1 MPLVPFLIGMFL
13 SAAAF
18 LAFAAMF
25 RRRVTGELRRVL
37 QQAWVLFDEAPV
49 ACHEIDLNGVIRRV
63 NRAECRWVGAEASGI
78 LGRPVWDFVAPES
91 REESRKAVG
100 SKLNR
105 ERSLEPFER
114 EFLRK
119 DGGRVFAEIHESL
132 LRDAAGRVIGIR
144 SLLIDTTAKKNA
156 EFRLADFARQLS
168 DKNKELELALET
180 AREAV
185 QAKSRFLANMSHE
198 IRTPMN
204 GVLATAEL
212 LALSPLNREQE
223 ELVETI
229 RSSANCLLGILNDIL
244 DLAKIEAGKLRL
256 QADFF
261 DLHDCVRSTAA
272 LFLQNAQKKGL
283 RLDVSIA
290 PGTPRTVRSDELRIR
305 QVLGNLIENAVKFT
319 EQGGIRMVVEPGPRL
334 ESTARVR
341 FTVEDTGSGIPADQK
356 DRLFTR
362 FGQVD
367 DSTTRRHGGAG
378 LGLAISRQ
386 LVETLGGEIGFSSE
400 AGAGSRFWFSLPL
413 GLPVE
418 TAFPEELPVAGNQ
431 IPTLGCGLRVLVADD
446 NRINR
451 RVITR
456 LLEQAGCAVD
466 IAPNGQDAVRLVSA
480 GRYDAVLMDIFMPD
494 MDGYQATAAIRALPG
509 DAALTPVIAL
519 SASVMPED
527 RKKCQEAGMDDYVAK
542 PVSLKALIDALNRFA
557 RRPVQPPL

>member
-1 MPLVPFLIGMFL
+1 MLI

-25 RRRVTGELRRVL
+25 RRRVRGELRRVL

-49 ACHEIDLNGVIRRV
+49 ACHEIDLDGVIRRV
-63 NRAECRWVGAEASGI
+63 NRAECRWLGAEASEI
-78 LGRPVWDFVAPES
+78 LDRPVWDFVTPES

-100 SKLNR
+100 SRLNR

-132 LRDAAGRVIGIR
+132 LRDADGRVIGIR
-144 SLLIDTTAKKNA
+144 SLLIDITAKKNA

-168 DKNKELELALET
+168 DKNKELEMALET

-185 QAKSRFLANMSHE
+185 NAKSRFLANMSHE

-229 RSSANCLLGILNDIL
+229 RSSADCLLGILNDIL

-256 QADFF
+256 QADSF

-272 LFLQNAQKKGL
+272 LFVQAAQKKGL

-290 PGTPRTVRSDELRIR
+290 PDTPRTVRSDEGRIR
-305 QVLGNLIENAVKFT
+305 QVLGNLIDNAVKFT
-319 EQGGIRMVVEPGPRL
+319 EQGGVRTVVELGTRL
-334 ESTARVR
+334 GSTARVR
-341 FTVEDTGSGIPADQK
+341 FTVEDTGSGIPAGQK

-367 DSTTRRHGGAG
+367 ESTTRRHGGAG

-386 LVETLGGEIGFSSE
+386 LVEMLGGEIGFSSE

-418 TAFPEELPVAGNQ
+418 TASPEELPVAGSQ
-431 IPTLGCGLRVLVADD
+431 VSTLGCGLRVLVADD

-466 IAPNGQDAVRLVSA
+466 IAPNGQDAVRLVRA
-480 GRYDAVLMDIFMPD
+480 GRYDAVLMDIYMPD

-519 SASVMPED
+519 SASVLPED
-527 RKKCQEAGMDDYVAK
+527 RKKCQDAGMDDYVAK
-542 PVSLKALIDALNRFA
+542 PVSLKALIDALNRFV